1 MTEDE
6 MGIIQKKRVSTV
18 DRETLGAAKYVNV
31 HFITKDEKTGHIT
44 EINLLLGRGDEE
56 YIRRIIQTVNEY
68 LDDPTVEPMFEVE

>member
-1 MTEDE
+1 

-31 HFITKDEKTGHIT
+31 NFITKDEKTGHIT